1 MHFLSTRDQE
11 EWIKHYVDRETTVA
25 SKRVQDAGTAIMQ
38 EQEDKSNAGKPG
50 STTRKPEKT
59 FDEMMNAIEDSVSN
73 LARSDNEEHGEDE
86 DDDEEGKVLGKL
98 SLDEDPGWEM
108 GTISTTVHPR
118 MESFREKLMRIDEL
132 TQPW

>member
-1 MHFLSTRDQE
+1 MHFLSPRDQE
-11 EWIKHYVDRETTVA
+11 EWTKHYVDTETTVA

-73 LARSDNEEHGEDE
+73 LGRSDNEEHGEDE
-86 DDDEEGKVLGKL
+86 DNDEEGKVLGKL
-98 SLDEDPGWEM
+98 SLDEDPGWVM

-118 MESFREKLMRIDEL
+118 MESFREKLMRIDAL
-132 TQPW
+132 TQPR